1 MLRAIL
7 ALLFAILY
15 LIIGI
20 PVLGIE
26 WIISKFNRKA
36 ADISQLRM
44 VQWAFRVILFIC
56 GTKVTVIGEE
66 NVPKDE
72 AVLYIGNHKSYFD
85 IIITYARC
93 PGLTGYV
100 AKNDM
105 AKVPLLSLWMKRL
118 YCLFINRDDVKEALK
133 TILAGIDHI
142 KNGISMC
149 IFPEGTRNKTDDLML
164 PFKEGSFKMAEK
176 TGCAIVPMA
185 ITGSADI
192 LENHFPK
199 VKATHVILE
208 YGKPIYPNELD
219 KETKKKIGAHC
230 QGVIE
235 EMLVKNEKLQKCQTC
250 SRRQRFVGSLL
261 LVKGHNASVPAK
273 NRREDSLEQNARISS
288 LPFLPVPSVSWPRFD
303 TPRGCVRQAAD
314 NERTFWCP

>member
-149 IFPEGTRNKTDDLML
+149 IFPEGTRSRTGHML
-164 PFKEGSFKMAEK
+164 PLLGGASLLALKSGCDVVPVYIEGHYKPFRRMVVHVGTPIEMADLRAGRMNKETCDALTERMEAAFARLSGGKSLPPAEK
-176 TGCAIVPMA
+176 T
-185 ITGSADI
+185 
-192 LENHFPK
+192 
-199 VKATHVILE
+199 
-208 YGKPIYPNELD
+208 
-219 KETKKKIGAHC
+219 
-230 QGVIE
+230 
-235 EMLVKNEKLQKCQTC
+235 
-250 SRRQRFVGSLL
+250 
-261 LVKGHNASVPAK
+261 PA
-273 NRREDSLEQNARISS
+273 
-288 LPFLPVPSVSWPRFD
+288 
-303 TPRGCVRQAAD
+303 
-314 NERTFWCP
+314 